1 MINLA
6 RKINQSEAVGPQVYR
21 ILRDTI
27 IRGGL
32 VSGSRISEAEIS
44 KTLDTSRQP
53 VREAFIKLSEE
64 GLVEVRPQRG
74 TLVTRISPSAVRDV
88 QFVREA
94 IEAEVVRLL
103 AASPDPAAVLAL
115 RGVIARQKE
124 VTMDRA
130 EKFIDLDDE
139 FHRTLAEA
147 AGKAFAWKI
156 IENLRVQMDRVRFMS
171 ILQRPYEMLIRQ
183 HEAIVDAIERG
194 EAPAADAAVREH
206 LRAILG
212 DLPEIVRA
220 HAGLFEDADAG

>member
-1 MINLA
+1 MKTPA

-21 ILRDTI
+21 VLRDTI
-27 IRGGL
+27 IRGDL
-32 VSGSRISEAEIS
+32 APGSHISEAEIS
-44 KTLDTSRQP
+44 KTFDTSRQP

-74 TLVTRISPSAVRDV
+74 TLVTRISTAAVRKV

-94 IEAEVVRLL
+94 IEAEMVRLL
-103 AASPDPAAVLAL
+103 ATDPDPAAVRAL
-115 RGVIARQKE
+115 RGVIARQKD
-124 VTMDRA
+124 VTPDRA
-130 EKFIDLDDE
+130 ETFIELDDE

-156 IENLRVQMDRVRFMS
+156 IMNLKVQIDRVRFMS
-171 ILQRPYEMLIRQ
+171 ILQRPYEKLIRH

-194 EAPAADAAVREH
+194 EAAAADTALREN
-206 LRAILG
+206 LRAILA